1 MAYIEWN
8 EKYSVNIGSIDEQHK
23 KLFEMI
29 NGFYTALNEK
39 GADDTLKTLVRGL
52 VTYTTVHFSH
62 EEALM
67 KRGGYAGLPAQQA
80 AHAAFIRK
88 VGDVQKRHA
97 EGKLVLSIEVTGFL
111 KTWLTEHILGSDS
124 KFADCLSRA
133 GAA

>member
-8 EKYSVNIGSIDEQHK
+8 DTYSVKIGSLDEQHK
-23 KLFEMI
+23 RLFEML
-29 NGFYTALNEK
+29 NGFYDALNVK
-39 GADDTLKTLVRGL
+39 GADDTLKTLVAGL
-52 VTYTTVHFSH
+52 LRYTTVHFSH

-67 KRGGYAGLPAQQA
+67 KKNGYPGLAAQQA

-97 EGKLVLSIEVTGFL
+97 EGKLVLSVEITGFL
-111 KTWLTEHILGSDS
+111 KTWLSEHILGSDS
-124 KFADCLSRA
+124 KYMDCLTRA